1 MEFWFKILL
10 NAVRKFIEVVE
21 GFVQVGLM
29 AASSWFRVD
38 VVPAHFMFSIGLRFG
53 LELVWGWL
61 EIYLR
66 LLVWGW
72 LEIYLRLICGLLKIS
87 SRFNEN
93 LCEGGFK
100 LYFKIVGALLKV
112 SLSFSFRLVKV
123 FL

>member
-10 NAVRKFIEVVE
+10 NAVRKFVEVVE
-21 GFVQVGLM
+21 GFVKVGLL
-29 AASSWFRVD
+29 ATSSWFRVD

-66 LLVWGW
+66 L
-72 LEIYLRLICGLLKIS
+72 ICGLLKIG

-100 LYFKIVGALLKV
+100 LYFKIVDALLKV